1 VVTQICGVCKGLQTE
16 VQNLYRLY
24 PIVGNR
30 LTQLNFRLVRSNE
43 LLVEKHFMAKTIN
56 KPEQR
61 PSQQEIA
68 RRAYELYEK
77 SGREPGHEMQH
88 WLEAERQLLAA
99 MQTQKVTPQVIQ
111 LPDKVVPRQ
120 QQRLARA

>member
-1 VVTQICGVCKGLQTE
+1 
-16 VQNLYRLY
+16 
-24 PIVGNR
+24 
-30 LTQLNFRLVRSNE
+30 
-43 LLVEKHFMAKTIN
+43 MAKTIN

-111 LPDKVVPRQ
+111 LPDKVVPRH

>member
-1 VVTQICGVCKGLQTE
+1 
-16 VQNLYRLY
+16 
-24 PIVGNR
+24 
-30 LTQLNFRLVRSNE
+30 
-43 LLVEKHFMAKTIN
+43 MAKTIN

-88 WLEAERQLLAA
+88 WLEAERQLLAV

>member
-1 VVTQICGVCKGLQTE
+1 
-16 VQNLYRLY
+16 
-24 PIVGNR
+24 
-30 LTQLNFRLVRSNE
+30 
-43 LLVEKHFMAKTIN
+43 MAKTIN

-99 MQTQKVTPQVIQ
+99 IQTQKVTPQVIQ